1 MIQEKNFFLLLLLG
15 FRVTTFWLQVHCS
28 INWAI
33 PIPEIWEWEYSTDW
47 PTNLASVFSTQFS
60 WIFFFFF
67 LKYNEHSRMNT
78 GYNVIIILMLPSP
91 LPHHYHTAS
100 MELHLRPHIYGCKYK
115 ASVSAPMITNGPQF
129 TAWFK
134 KMFSFTVLEW
144 QLRPHQFQLYRNECM
159 HICIMRTEMSAD
171 CPGDPTYAS
180 TQMTRM
186 AMISQKFSS
195 TPVLMPGAFFIHIK
209 QHT

>member
-1 MIQEKNFFLLLLLG
+1 MRCGSAKLCY
-15 FRVTTFWLQVHCS
+15 CS
-28 INWAI
+28 MEQFMQLPCAVFIFPINLCA
-33 PIPEIWEWEYSTDW
+33 
-47 PTNLASVFSTQFS
+47 QF
-60 WIFFFFF
+60 
-67 LKYNEHSRMNT
+67 
-78 GYNVIIILMLPSP
+78 LPSP